1 LAGLLRSLSLVE
13 FGVVV
18 PRRTINDFFIMI
30 LISPSQ
36 KHLEKVSYSH
46 REAAIMA
53 NFQLF
58 QTVSSPARSTGIA
71 RV

>member
-1 LAGLLRSLSLVE
+1 LAGLLSSLSLVE

-46 REAAIMA
+46 REAAMA

-58 QTVSSPARSTGIA
+58 QTVSSPALSLL
-71 RV
+71 VLLV